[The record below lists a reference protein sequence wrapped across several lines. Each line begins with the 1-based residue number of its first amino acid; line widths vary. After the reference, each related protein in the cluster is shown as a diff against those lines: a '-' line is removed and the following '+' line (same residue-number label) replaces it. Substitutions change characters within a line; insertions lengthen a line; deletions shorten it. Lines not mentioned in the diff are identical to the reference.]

1 MTISGGPHEFTIQ
14 ADEEYL
20 EENIQAFYHVDYVGM
35 NNPGNPN
42 YVNTLK
48 NTFSTFSRAKL
59 NNAVQELRVV
69 LENDLPDIL
78 DELEVESVVVCVVPR
93 ARTDYTQEQVLF
105 KSTVKSV
112 IEELDGFYDGT
123 GYISRHTQTQ
133 TTHLKNATNL
143 TNYNND
149 GPEPYPGI
157 TKDTCTISKNV
168 SQKDILLIDDI
179 YTHDVKID
187 EDAIQA
193 LLDSGANSVVFY
205 AIGKC

>member
-1 MTISGGPHEFTIQ
+1 M
-14 ADEEYL
+14 
-20 EENIQAFYHVDYVGM
+20 
-35 NNPGNPN
+35 
-42 YVNTLK
+42 
-48 NTFSTFSRAKL
+48 
-59 NNAVQELRVV
+59 
-69 LENDLPDIL
+69 
-78 DELEVESVVVCVVPR
+78 
-93 ARTDYTQEQVLF
+93 
-105 KSTVKSV
+105 
-112 IEELDGFYDGT
+112 DGFYDGT